1 MIETA
6 RGAMLAID
14 RVVLRMCETVLFRRG
29 DMAVISR
36 IRSELSARNPLDAPW
51 AAEALCLL
59 ALVLTWTA
67 ILGSINIILQLGVL
81 ALLVCIRPVTLA
93 TTLTRAWPLLA
104 IPLVACLS
112 VIWSTAP
119 EISLRYGVQM
129 LLTALIAMS
138 VVGALSTRALVRIIF
153 LSALFICLVCIADG
167 RRGISATG
175 PVLIGILGSKN
186 AMAVLAQLVLA
197 GAVAVVVDRE
207 QPAPVRLLGLLGAPV
222 AGFVLLK
229 GESAGG
235 LITAALGVLLFT
247 GLSVFAM
254 LNVRWRALAIFAL
267 VAAMIPLAIGSS
279 ILLEEA
285 QHFSTTVL
293 HKDPGLTGRDYL
305 WAHADRMIA
314 ERPWLGHGFRSAWL
328 GGDADNIGLLRWA
341 GVIDGK
347 GFHFHDTYREWA
359 VDFGLTGAALFCVL
373 FAVAGVK
380 SVARTIV
387 APSAPAAFLATM
399 FLVLAIRAKVENVF
413 LPFAPMTVQLFVLA
427 FSGWLGLR
435 QTAATEREADLE
447 PAPSSP
453 LQRRRR
459 SAISRP
465 SRSRIIAKSRSSRIN
480 STPGT
485 HDG

>member
-1 MIETA
+1 
-6 RGAMLAID
+6 MLAIG
-14 RVVLRMCETVLFRRG
+14 RVLLRACETALLDRG
-29 DMAVISR
+29 DMALISR

-51 AAEALCLL
+51 AAEALSLL

-67 ILGSINIILQLGVL
+67 ILGPINIILQLGVL
-81 ALLVCIRPVTLA
+81 ALLICIRPLTLA
-93 TTLTRAWPLLA
+93 TTLARAWPLLV
-104 IPLVACLS
+104 IPLVTCLS

-119 EISLRYGVQM
+119 EVSLRYGVQM

-167 RRGISATG
+167 RRGVSATG

-186 AMAVLAQLVLA
+186 AMAVLAQLLLA
-197 GAVAVVVDRE
+197 GAIAAVVDRE
-207 QPAPVRLLGLLGAPV
+207 QPAPVRLLGLLGASV
-222 AGFVLLK
+222 ASFVLLR

-235 LITAALGVLLFT
+235 LITAALGVLLFAS
-247 GLSVFAM
+247 LSAFAV

-279 ILLEEA
+279 LLLEGA

-328 GGDADNIGLLRWA
+328 GGGADNIGLLRWA
-341 GVIDGK
+341 GVADGK

-359 VDFGLTGAALFCVL
+359 VDFGLIGAALFCAL
-373 FAVAGVK
+373 FALAGVK
-380 SVARTIV
+380 SVARAVV

-399 FLVLAIRAKVENVF
+399 FLILTIRAKVENVF
-413 LPFAPMTVQLFVLA
+413 LPFAPMTVQLFLLT
-427 FSGWLGLR
+427 FSAWLGWR
-435 QTAATEREADLE
+435 ESAAIEPEADLE
-447 PAPSSP
+447 PAPG
-453 LQRRRR
+453 
-459 SAISRP
+459 SRP
-465 SRSRIIAKSRSSRIN
+465 RPVRRTPAILDRGTGRPGRRPAARPAPRS
-480 STPGT
+480 
-485 HDG
+485 

>member
-1 MIETA
+1 
-6 RGAMLAID
+6 
-14 RVVLRMCETVLFRRG
+14 
-29 DMAVISR
+29 MALISR

-67 ILGSINIILQLGVL
+67 ILGPINILLQLGVL
-81 ALLVCIRPVTLA
+81 TLLISIRSVTLT

-104 IPLVACLS
+104 IPLVTCLS
-112 VIWSTAP
+112 AIWSTAP
-119 EISLRYGVQM
+119 DVSLRYGVQM
-129 LLTALIAMS
+129 LMTALIAMA

-153 LSALFICLVCIADG
+153 LSALIICLVCIADG
-167 RRGISATG
+167 RRGSSATG

-197 GAVAVVVDRE
+197 GAIAVTIDRL
-207 QPAPVRLLGLLGAPV
+207 QPAPMRLLGLLGAPV

-235 LITAALGVLLFT
+235 LITAALGALLFA
-247 GLSVFAM
+247 GLSVFAV
-254 LNVRWRALAIFAL
+254 LNTRWRALAIFAL

-314 ERPWLGHGFRSAWL
+314 DRPWLGHGFRAAWL
-328 GGDADNIGLLRWA
+328 GVDPDTIGLLRWA
-341 GVIDGK
+341 GITDGK

-359 VDFGLTGAALFCVL
+359 VDFGLIGAALFCAL
-373 FAVAGVK
+373 FAIAGAK
-380 SVARTIV
+380 SVARAIV
-387 APSAPAAFLATM
+387 APSPPAAFLATM
-399 FLVLAIRAKVENVF
+399 FLILAVRAKVENVF
-413 LPFAPMTVQLFVLA
+413 LPLAPMTVQLFILA
-427 FSGWLGLR
+427 FSGWLAWR
-435 QTAATEREADLE
+435 ETAAVEPEVGLE
-447 PAPSSP
+447 PDPGSR
-453 LQRRRR
+453 LQRPHHMVRRTPA
-459 SAISRP
+459 SAAPRNRRP
-465 SRSRIIAKSRSSRIN
+465 TARPASRS
-480 STPGT
+480 
-485 HDG
+485 